1 MYIGNYFPDRGRKLI
16 YTRLHLFIAVYI
28 GNYSPD
34 RGQNQERRTTMSY
47 LYITED
53 GAVLSVNGGYYTVT
67 YRDGCVKNIPS
78 ETLESVSIFGNS
90 SITTPC
96 TRKLLENGIPVNYF
110 SKRGAYYGRLES
122 TRHTNIARLKSQIQ
136 MSDDSD
142 FRIQFAQSVLSAKI
156 RNQSV
161 ILRRY
166 ARNRKADVSEEIRYM
181 NSSAEKIL
189 FCHETEELM
198 GYEGTAA
205 RYYFQGLSKV
215 VNSAFSFSGRNRMPP
230 KDPFNSMLSLGYTL
244 LMYEIYGEIENCG
257 LNAYAGFI
265 HADRERH
272 PTLASDLM
280 EEWRSVIVDS
290 VVMSLVNGNE
300 ISTDDFVTDTET
312 GGVFL
317 TTTGMRIFITKL
329 ESKLRSETGYIEST
343 YRMSFRGALWHQVSN
358 LAKAVER
365 HDPTIYTP
373 VLIR

>member
-1 MYIGNYFPDRGRKLI
+1 
-16 YTRLHLFIAVYI
+16 
-28 GNYSPD
+28 
-34 RGQNQERRTTMSY
+34 MSY

-53 GAVLSVNGGYYTVT
+53 GAVLSVNGGYYVVT

-90 SITTPC
+90 SVTTPC
-96 TRKLLENGIPVNYF
+96 TRKLLEKGIPVNYF

-122 TRHTNIARLKSQIQ
+122 TRHTNIARLKAQIQ
-136 MSDDSD
+136 MSEDSD
-142 FRIQFAQSVLSAKI
+142 FRIRLAQSILSAKI
-156 RNQSV
+156 KNQSV

-166 ARNRKADVSEEIRYM
+166 ARNRRADVSKELRYM
-181 NSSAEKIL
+181 SSSAEKIL
-189 FCHETEELM
+189 SCTETEELM

-205 RYYFQGLSKV
+205 RYYFQGLSQV
-215 VNSAFSFSGRNRMPP
+215 VNSAFSFNGRNRMPP

-257 LNAYAGFI
+257 LTPYAGFI
-265 HADRERH
+265 HADHERH

-280 EEWRSVIVDS
+280 EEWRAVIVDS

-300 ISTDDFVTDTET
+300 ISTDDFMNDAET

-317 TTTGMRIFITKL
+317 TTNGMRIFISKL
-329 ESKLRSETGYIEST
+329 ENKLRSETGYIQST

-358 LAKAVER
+358 LVKAIENN
-365 HDPTIYTP
+365 DASLYTP
-373 VLIR
+373 ILIR